1 MQIILIYNI
10 YQILKQT
17 NFYFLFS
24 YFMLCIIYFGIFL
37 IIYDFD
43 LNCVIIWIIYGGL
56 GIIFFTYSLMWFEIF
71 KNSYKYLKIHT
82 NIYYIFIIIY
92 LILNIKIEK
101 LSFFLQNNF
110 YINFYLINSKN
121 NIQELELMGWGIIY
135 YSSFLFILLSYF
147 LLINCFIILII
158 IINVKKIKN
167 NNLNYYYIIF
177 LKNNNLYYFNIIKNQ
192 HLYIQDYENVYQK
205 NSNIKNFKITNY
217 FHQIKNIKRRV

>member
-10 YQILKQT
+10 SQILKQT

-24 YFMLCIIYFGIFL
+24 YFILTIIYFGIFL

-43 LNCVIIWIIYGGL
+43 LNCVILWIVYGGL
-56 GIIFFTYSLMWFEIF
+56 GIIFFTYSLMWFEVF
-71 KNSYKYLKIHT
+71 KNSYNFLKIHV
-82 NIYYIFIIIY
+82 NIYYLFIFIY
-92 LILNIKIEK
+92 LILNIKFEN
-101 LSFFLQNNF
+101 LSFFLQNNL

-121 NIQELELMGWGIIY
+121 NIQELELLGWGIVY

-147 LLINCFIILII
+147 LLINCFIVLII
-158 IINVKKIKN
+158 INNVKKIKN

-192 HLYIQDYENVYQK
+192 HLYIQDYENTHQ
-205 NSNIKNFKITNY
+205 NHSNIKNFKITNY